1 MLYLKKPYL
10 EGGNV
15 LEVKINIHTIQ
26 YNEYGE
32 RNDIEVKTTGTLYEK
47 RDNTYVV
54 YKEKEDGKETTTSI
68 KIENDKV
75 TIKRFGEINST
86 MVFKVNQKI
95 NSNYATPQG
104 MFTVEAKTTNLN
116 IKNEENI
123 IIDIDYNIEIIDMF
137 KGRNKIKIN
146 IYQ

>member
-32 RNDIEVKTTGTLYEK
+32 KNDIKLNATGTLYEK

-54 YKEKEDGKETTTSI
+54 YREKEDGKETTTSI
-68 KIENDKV
+68 KIENDKI

-86 MVFKVNQKI
+86 MIFKENQTI
-95 NSNYATPQG
+95 NSNYTTSQG
-104 MFTVEAKTTNLN
+104 TFNVETKTTNLS

-123 IIDIDYNIEIIDMF
+123 IIEIDYNIEIIDMF

>member
-32 RNDIEVKTTGTLYEK
+32 KNDIKLNAMGTLYEK

-54 YKEKEDGKETTTSI
+54 YREKEDGKETTTSI
-68 KIENDKV
+68 KIENDKI

-86 MVFKVNQKI
+86 MIFKENQTI
-95 NSNYATPQG
+95 NSNYTTPQG
-104 MFTVEAKTTNLN
+104 MFNVETKTTNLS

-123 IIDIDYNIEIIDMF
+123 IIEIDYNIEIIDMF

>member
-32 RNDIEVKTTGTLYEK
+32 RNDIKVKATGTLYEK

-86 MVFKVNQKI
+86 MAFKADQTI

-104 MFTVEAKTTNLN
+104 MFIVETKTTNLN
-116 IKNEENI
+116 IKNEKNI

>member
-1 MLYLKKPYL
+1 M
-10 EGGNV
+10 
-15 LEVKINIHTIQ
+15 EVKINIHTIQ

-32 RNDIEVKTTGTLYEK
+32 KNDIKSNAMGTLYEK

-54 YKEKEDGKETTTSI
+54 YREKEDGKETTTSI
-68 KIENDKV
+68 KIENDKI

-86 MVFKVNQKI
+86 MIFKENQTI
-95 NSNYATPQG
+95 NSDYTTPQG
-104 MFTVEAKTTNLN
+104 MFNVETKTTNLS

-123 IIDIDYNIEIIDMF
+123 IIEIDYNIEIIDMF

>member
-1 MLYLKKPYL
+1 M
-10 EGGNV
+10 
-15 LEVKINIHTIQ
+15 EVKINIHTIQ

-32 RNDIEVKTTGTLYEK
+32 KNDIKSNAMGTLYEK

-54 YKEKEDGKETTTSI
+54 YREKEDGKETTTSI
-68 KIENDKV
+68 KIENDKI

-86 MVFKVNQKI
+86 MIFKENQTI
-95 NSNYATPQG
+95 NSNYTTPQG
-104 MFTVEAKTTNLN
+104 MFNVETKTTNLS

-123 IIDIDYNIEIIDMF
+123 IIEIDYNIEIIDMF

>member
-1 MLYLKKPYL
+1 MFYLKKPYL

>member
-32 RNDIEVKTTGTLYEK
+32 KNDIKLNATGTLYEK

-54 YKEKEDGKETTTSI
+54 YREKEDGKETTTSI
-68 KIENDKV
+68 KIENDKI

-86 MVFKVNQKI
+86 MIFKENQTI
-95 NSNYATPQG
+95 NSNYTTSQG
-104 MFTVEAKTTNLN
+104 MFNVETKTTNLS

-123 IIDIDYNIEIIDMF
+123 IIEIDYNIEIIDMF